1 VDDVDRLLGRVK
13 GRAHCWMPVLVYRRL
28 YDSAAAARRGTI
40 VEIGTYRGAATRT
53 RWLAAAYRR
62 IRRAHRI

>member
-13 GRAHCWMPVLVYRRL
+13 ARAHGWMPVPVYRRL
-28 YDSAAAARRGTI
+28 YDSAAAAGGGTI

-53 RWLAAAYRR
+53 PWLAPAYRR
-62 IRRAHRI
+62 IRPARRR